1 MMATQEFSK
10 RMTPPRFS
18 AAQAEGEGETSI
30 DLPTAMREV
39 AGQVDEALQQAL
51 PDPVRSG
58 LQGPLGQLRDAQR
71 HAALGGGKRVRGCL
85 AVACA
90 DMYGAPRDRSM
101 RLAAGIECLHA
112 YSLVHDDL
120 PAMDGDDLRR
130 GQPTVHRAYGEAMAI
145 LAGDALQSLAFEILA
160 APDTHPDPSVRAR
173 LALDL
178 ARAAG
183 AAGMAGG
190 QAMDIDPRETEEYAR
205 AAQRRKTGALLE
217 YSCAAGG
224 VLGEAA
230 EDDVKALVDFGR
242 AFGLAYQIRDDLLDV
257 EGDPALVGKRL
268 RKDSA
273 AGKATLVE
281 ILGRENARS
290 ESMRLRESALEAVAR
305 FGDKA
310 AQLREI
316 LGFAI
321 VRMH

>member
-1 MMATQEFSK
+1 MML
-10 RMTPPRFS
+10 PPFS
-18 AAQAEGEGETSI
+18 AEMAEGEGKTAI
-30 DLPTAMREV
+30 NLPTSMREV
-39 AGQVDEALQQAL
+39 AGLVDQAL
-51 PDPVRSG
+51 EQMLPEPTRSG

-71 HAALGGGKRVRGCL
+71 HAVLGGGKRVRGCL
-85 AVACA
+85 AVTCA
-90 DMYGAPRDRSM
+90 DMFDAPRDRSM

-130 GQPTVHRAYGEAMAI
+130 GRPTVHRAYGESMAI

-160 APDTHPDPSVRAR
+160 TPATHSDSAVRAR
-173 LALDL
+173 LVLDL

-183 AAGMAGG
+183 EAGMAGG
-190 QAMDIDPRETEEYAR
+190 QAMDINPRETEEDAR
-205 AAQRRKTGALLE
+205 AAQARKTGALFE

-230 EDDVKALVDFGR
+230 EDEIKALADFGR

-257 EGDPALVGKRL
+257 EGDPARVGKRL

-281 ILGRENARS
+281 ILGRETARS

-321 VRMH
+321 VRDH